1 MGFFGTK
8 AHNIWLML
16 NNRFDRIMYGAY
28 IVFLFG
34 SPFLVAWHVYSYP
47 DNITGMIALAVIIST
62 VTYIMKSISEFYAP
76 HHGIPVLDRRVTRR
90 DGDFVHIDHDDY
102 YTAMLYLADIED
114 WMQSNGLTR

>member
-8 AHNIWLML
+8 AHNIWLMF
-16 NNRFDRIMYGAY
+16 NDRFDRIMYGAY
-28 IVFLFG
+28 IIFLFG

-47 DNITGMIALAVIIST
+47 DNITGTIALAVILST

-76 HHGIPVLDRRVTRR
+76 RNGFPTLGRRITKRS
-90 DGDFVHIDHDDY
+90 GDFVNIDHDDY

>member
-8 AHNIWLML
+8 AHNIWLMF
-16 NNRFDRIMYGAY
+16 NDRFDRVMYLAY
-28 IVFLFG
+28 IIFLFG
-34 SPFLVAWHVYSYP
+34 SPFLVARHVYNDP
-47 DNITGMIALAVIIST
+47 DNIAGTIALAMILST
-62 VTYIMKSISEFYAP
+62 VTYIMKSLSEFYAP
-76 HHGIPVLDRRVTRR
+76 HHGIPALDRRVTRR